1 MGPLVLDIEGTALT
15 KDDVR
20 RIADPLVGMVI
31 LFTRNYRDRDQLT
44 ELCSAI
50 HAVKPGLLI
59 AVDHEGGRVQRFQ
72 EGLPKF
78 LPWRNWAK
86 SGLMNRK
93 TRCCQRWPAVM

>member
-44 ELCSAI
+44 ELCAGSAS
-50 HAVKPGLLI
+50 K
-59 AVDHEGGRVQRFQ
+59 R
-72 EGLPKF
+72 GLPKF

-93 TRCCQRWPAVM
+93 TRCCQRWLVVM